1 MKYLRGTLF
10 HLNSYYIRKI
20 MENKIFIF
28 GVFVFALLHVN
39 NFSVCQSFPSNEEF
53 PEIILE
59 RTEVRALHSE
69 YVGQD
74 FELFISLPRSYTSS
88 DATYPVIYILDSYLH
103 FTQVKG
109 LTDVLSWLNP
119 MIPEVILVGIGY
131 GGSGQEA
138 ALNWLVG
145 RTRDLSPVKNKL
157 REESYQNRL
166 TRNGILHI
174 EIETGGAPQFLD
186 FLSKELFP
194 LMESNYR
201 IDKNLRM
208 LSGYSAGGLFGLYA
222 LFHDPDLFSKYFIGS
237 PSITSFQ
244 DSITFT
250 YELDYANSH
259 ADLSADV
266 FMSVGQLEEENSESM
281 KKIANLI
288 YSRNYENLN
297 LKTMVF
303 ENENHYTC
311 YSVAI
316 TRGLVEL
323 LGRTGDE

>member
-1 MKYLRGTLF
+1 MANR
-10 HLNSYYIRKI
+10 
-20 MENKIFIF
+20 IFIF
-28 GVFVFALLHVN
+28 GVFVIALLQVHN
-39 NFSVCQSFPSNEEF
+39 LAVCQSFYSNEEF

-59 RTEVRALHSE
+59 RTEVRTLRSD

-74 FELFISLPRSYTSS
+74 FELFISLPRSY
-88 DATYPVIYILDSYLH
+88 ATTATNYPVIYILDSYRA
-103 FTQVKG
+103 FTILKG
-109 LTDVLSWLNP
+109 LTEALSWPNP

-131 GGSGQEA
+131 GGKGQEA
-138 ALNWLVG
+138 ALNWVVG
-145 RTRDLSPVKNKL
+145 RTRDLTPVKNSV

-174 EIETGGAPQFLD
+174 DIETGGAPQFLD
-186 FLSKELFP
+186 FISKELFP
-194 LMESNYR
+194 LIESNYR
-201 IDKNLRM
+201 IDNNLRM
-208 LSGYSAGGLFGLYA
+208 LSGYSAGGLFGLYT

-244 DSITFT
+244 DSITFK

-259 ADLSADV
+259 TDLSANV

-281 KKIANLI
+281 NRIADLI

-297 LKTMVF
+297 LKTMSF

-316 TRGLVEL
+316 TSGLIEL
-323 LGRTGDE
+323 LGKKGDE

>member
-1 MKYLRGTLF
+1 
-10 HLNSYYIRKI
+10 

-28 GVFVFALLHVN
+28 GVCIIALLQVRN
-39 NFSVCQSFPSNEEF
+39 STVCQSFPSNEEF
-53 PEIILE
+53 PEIVLE
-59 RTEVRALHSE
+59 RTEVRTLHSD

-74 FELFISLPRSYTSS
+74 FELFISLPRSYTTNDTS
-88 DATYPVIYILDSYLH
+88 YPVIYILDSYRA
-103 FTQVKG
+103 FTIVRG
-109 LTDVLSWLNP
+109 LTDALSWPNP

-131 GGSGQEA
+131 GGKEQEA
-138 ALNWLVG
+138 ALNWVVG
-145 RTRDLSPVKNKL
+145 RTRDLTPVKNDV

-174 EIETGGAPQFLD
+174 DIETGGAPQFLD
-186 FLSKELFP
+186 FISKELFP
-194 LMESNYR
+194 LIESNYR
-201 IDKNLRM
+201 IDNNLKM

-244 DSITFT
+244 DSITFK
-250 YELDYANSH
+250 YELDYANSYT
-259 ADLSADV
+259 DLSADV
-266 FMSVGQLEEENSESM
+266 FMSVGQLEEDNAESM
-281 KKIANLI
+281 RKIADLL
-288 YSRNYENLN
+288 YSRNYNKLN

-316 TRGLVEL
+316 TRGLIEL
-323 LGRTGDE
+323 LGNKGDE